1 MVSGPTVQVLREA
14 AHAVGSSDHR
24 SALVAIQTAQDALDA
39 AKAHHLAELEK
50 SAEFELDG
58 ASTVTTWARQH
69 LRIDARQTRAL
80 IDADATMREL
90 PRLGEAAA
98 EGAVRL
104 DHVRLFTFGLKHI
117 GTKVVAD
124 AEPWLLAVA
133 TTHEPVQLRRVVRA
147 LRDAVYPDALDEDW
161 IKGMAKEDI
170 QLSAVPEGWHLSG
183 FLRTETGAK
192 LKAVLES
199 LSVPVVA
206 NDDRTSAERRVA
218 GFDRL
223 LSSVLEAG
231 LPTSKG
237 IRPQL
242 SVIVGVE
249 TLHEAMTAEPG
260 LTQPAGEPAELAG
273 FGPIGP
279 QLLSYLA
286 CTGDITPILATGDD
300 LEQAQILNVG
310 DTIRL
315 ATPAQRKAVIA
326 RQGGVCAA
334 PGCVHTHL
342 EIHHTTWW
350 SNGGRTDLDG
360 LIGICTSCHT
370 LVHRGLLVIDA
381 LGQGKFDLS
390 TRDGRPID
398 LAQRRTTREHLRRI
412 RTAAREARESRPRDH
427 PMRA

>member
-1 MVSGPTVQVLREA
+1 MNPGPTVQALRTA
-14 AHAVGSSDHR
+14 AHTVGSPDHR

-39 AKAHHLAELEK
+39 AKAHHLAELERT
-50 SAEFELDG
+50 ADYEPDG
-58 ASTVTTWARQH
+58 ASTVTAWAREH
-69 LRIDARQTRAL
+69 LRIDARQTRSL
-80 IDADATMREL
+80 INADTTMREL
-90 PRLGEAAA
+90 PALGEAAA

-104 DHVRLFTFGLKHI
+104 DHVKLFTFGLKHI
-117 GTKVVAD
+117 GAKVVAD

-161 IKGMAKEDI
+161 INGMAKEDI
-170 QLSAVPEGWHLSG
+170 KISPVPEGWHLSG
-183 FLRTETGAK
+183 FLKTETGAK
-192 LKAVLES
+192 LKAVLDS
-199 LSVPVVA
+199 LSIPVVA

-218 GFDRL
+218 GLDRL
-223 LSSVLEAG
+223 LTSVLEAG

-260 LTQPAGEPAELAG
+260 KAQPTGEPAELAG

-279 QLLSYLA
+279 QLLGYLA
-286 CTGDITPILATGDD
+286 CTGDITPILTSTDD
-300 LEQAQILNVG
+300 IEQAQVLNVG

-326 RQGGVCAA
+326 RQHGQCAA
-334 PGCVHTHL
+334 PGCLHTHL

-350 SNGGRTDLDG
+350 SNGGKTDLDG
-360 LIGICTSCHT
+360 LIGICQTCHS
-370 LVHRGLLVIDA
+370 LVHRGLLVIEA
-381 LGQGKFDLS
+381 LGQGKFDLT

-398 LAQRRTTREHLRRI
+398 LTHRRTTRQHLRHI
-412 RTAAREARESRPRDH
+412 RQTARQARQHDH
-427 PMRA
+427 PLRA

>member
-1 MVSGPTVQVLREA
+1 MVSGPTVQALRSA
-14 AHAVGSSDHR
+14 AHAVTSADHR
-24 SALVAIQTAQDALDA
+24 AALVAIQTAQDALDA

-69 LRIDARQTRAL
+69 LRLDARQTRSL
-80 IDADATMREL
+80 IDADHTMREL
-90 PRLGEAAA
+90 PAVGDAAA

-117 GTKVVAD
+117 GQKVVSD

-133 TTHEPVQLRRVVRA
+133 TTHEPVQLRRVIRA
-147 LRDAVYPDALDEDW
+147 LRDAVYPEELDKAW

-170 QLSAVPEGWHLSG
+170 QLSPVPEGWHLSG
-183 FLRTETGAK
+183 FLKTETGAK

-199 LSVPVVA
+199 LSIPTQA

-223 LSSVLEAG
+223 LSSVLESG
-231 LPTSKG
+231 LPSSKG

-260 LTQPAGEPAELAG
+260 QAKPVGEPAELAG

-286 CTGDITPILATGDD
+286 CTGDTTPILTSDD
-300 LEQAQILNVG
+300 DVEQAQILNVG

-326 RQGGVCAA
+326 RQHGVCAA
-334 PGCVHTHL
+334 PGCTHTHL

-350 SNGGRTDLDG
+350 SNGGKTDLDG

-370 LVHRGLLVIDA
+370 LVHRGLLVIEA
-381 LGQGKFDLS
+381 LGQGKFDLA
-390 TRDGRPID
+390 TRDGRPVD
-398 LAQRRTTREHLRRI
+398 LTQRRTTRDQLRRI
-412 RTAAREARESRPRDH
+412 RHAARQTHEAQPADY
-427 PMRA
+427 PLRA

>member
-1 MVSGPTVQVLREA
+1 MVSGHTVQALRSA
-14 AHAVGSSDHR
+14 AHAVTSTDHR

-39 AKAHHLAELEK
+39 AKAHHLAALER

-58 ASTVTTWARQH
+58 ASTVAAWARDH
-69 LRIDARQTRAL
+69 LRLDARQTRSL
-80 IDADATMREL
+80 INADATMRDL
-90 PRLGEAAA
+90 PAVGEAAVA
-98 EGAVRL
+98 GQIRL
-104 DHVRLFTFGLKHI
+104 DHLKLFTFGLKHV
-117 GTKVVAD
+117 GHQVVTD

-147 LRDAVYPDALDEDW
+147 LRDAVFPDALDEAW
-161 IKGMAKEDI
+161 INGMAKEDI
-170 QLSAVPEGWHLSG
+170 QLNAVPEGWHLTG
-183 FLRTETGAK
+183 FLKTETGAK
-192 LKAVLES
+192 LKAVLDS
-199 LSVPVVA
+199 LSIPTVA
-206 NDDRTSAERRVA
+206 DDDRTSADRRVA

-223 LSSVLEAG
+223 LSSVLESG
-231 LPTSKG
+231 LPSSKG

-249 TLHEAMTAEPG
+249 TLHEAMTATPG
-260 LTQPAGEPAELAG
+260 QAQPVGEPAELAG

-286 CTGDITPILATGDD
+286 CTGEITPILASGDD

-315 ATPAQRKAVIA
+315 ATPAQRKAVIT
-326 RQGGVCAA
+326 RQNGQCAA
-334 PGCVHTHL
+334 PGCTHSHL

-350 SNGGRTDLDG
+350 SNGGKTDLDG
-360 LIGICTSCHT
+360 LIGICSSCHT
-370 LVHRGLLVIDA
+370 LVHRGLLVIEA

-412 RTAAREARESRPRDH
+412 RKAARNTRQPEYPL
-427 PMRA
+427 RA

>member
-1 MVSGPTVQVLREA
+1 MQALREA
-14 AHAVGSSDHR
+14 VHAVTSGDHR

-39 AKAHHLAELEK
+39 AKAHHLAALEK

-80 IDADATMREL
+80 INADHTMREL
-90 PRLGEAAA
+90 PQVAEAAVA
-98 EGAVRL
+98 GQVRL

-117 GTKVVAD
+117 GAKVVSD

-147 LRDAVYPDALDEDW
+147 LRDAVFPDALDEDW

-170 QLSAVPEGWHLSG
+170 QLSPVPEGWHLSG
-183 FLRTETGAK
+183 FLKTETGAK

-199 LSVPVVA
+199 LSIPVVA

-218 GFDRL
+218 GLDRL

-242 SVIVGVE
+242 SVTVGVE

-260 LTQPAGEPAELAG
+260 KTQPAGEPADLAG

-286 CTGDITPILATGDD
+286 CTGDITPILTSTDD
-300 LEQAQILNVG
+300 VEQAQVLNLG

-326 RQGGVCAA
+326 RQHGVCAA
-334 PGCVHTHL
+334 PGCTHTHL

-360 LIGICTSCHT
+360 LIGICTSCHS
-370 LVHRGLLVIDA
+370 LVHRGLLVIDT
-381 LGQGKFDLS
+381 LGQGKFNLT
-390 TRDGRPID
+390 TRDGRPVD
-398 LAQRRTTREHLRRI
+398 LTQRRTTREQLRRI
-412 RTAAREARESRPRDH
+412 RQAARHTRQPDY
-427 PMRA
+427 PLRA

>member
-1 MVSGPTVQVLREA
+1 MVSGPTVQALREA
-14 AHAVGSSDHR
+14 AHAVTSGDHR

-39 AKAHHLAELEK
+39 AKAHHLAALEK
-50 SAEFELDG
+50 SAEYELDG

-80 IDADATMREL
+80 IDADHTMREL
-90 PRLGEAAA
+90 PQVAEAAVA
-98 EGAVRL
+98 GQVRL

-147 LRDAVYPDALDEDW
+147 LRDAVFPDALDEDW

-170 QLSAVPEGWHLSG
+170 QLSPVPEGWHLSG

-199 LSVPVVA
+199 LSIPVVA

-218 GFDRL
+218 GLDRL

-249 TLHEAMTAEPG
+249 TLHEAMTATPG
-260 LTQPAGEPAELAG
+260 TTQPTGEPAELAG

-286 CTGDITPILATGDD
+286 CTGDITPILASGDD
-300 LEQAQILNVG
+300 VEQAQVLNVG

-326 RQGGVCAA
+326 RQHGVCAA
-334 PGCVHTHL
+334 PGCAHTHL

-360 LIGICTSCHT
+360 LIGICQNCHS
-370 LVHRGLLVIDA
+370 LVHRGLLVIES
-381 LGQGKFDLS
+381 LGQGRFDLS

-398 LAQRRTTREHLRRI
+398 LTQRRTTRNHLRLI
-412 RTAAREARESRPRDH
+412 RQAAHATREPDY

>member
-1 MVSGPTVQVLREA
+1 MVSGHTVQALRSA
-14 AHAVGSSDHR
+14 AHAVTSSDHR

-39 AKAHHLAELEK
+39 AKAHHLAELERT
-50 SAEFELDG
+50 ADFELDG
-58 ASTVTTWARQH
+58 ASTVAAWARDH
-69 LRIDARQTRAL
+69 LRLDARQTRSL

-90 PRLGEAAA
+90 PAVGEAAVA
-98 EGAVRL
+98 GQIRL
-104 DHVRLFTFGLKHI
+104 DHVKLFTFGLKHI
-117 GTKVVAD
+117 GHQVVTD

-147 LRDAVYPDALDEDW
+147 LRDAVYPEELDKAW

-170 QLSAVPEGWHLSG
+170 QLSPVPEGWHLTG
-183 FLRTETGAK
+183 FLKTETGAK
-192 LKAVLES
+192 LKAVLDS
-199 LSVPVVA
+199 LSIPTQA
-206 NDDRTSAERRVA
+206 NDDRPVAERRVA
-218 GFDRL
+218 GLDRL

-231 LPTSKG
+231 LPSSKG

-242 SVIVGVE
+242 SAIVGVE
-249 TLHEAMTAEPG
+249 TLHEAMTATPG
-260 LTQPAGEPAELAG
+260 TARPTGEPAELAG

-286 CTGDITPILATGDD
+286 CTGDITPILASGDD
-300 LEQAQILNVG
+300 LEQAQVLNVG

-326 RQGGVCAA
+326 RQGGICAA
-334 PGCVHTHL
+334 PGCTHTHL

-350 SNGGRTDLDG
+350 ANGGRTDLDG

-370 LVHRGLLVIDA
+370 LVHRGLLVIEA

-412 RTAAREARESRPRDH
+412 RKAARNTRQPEYPL
-427 PMRA
+427 RA

>member
-1 MVSGPTVQVLREA
+1 MFSGPTVQALRTA
-14 AHAVGSSDHR
+14 AHAVGSPDHR

-39 AKAHHLAELEK
+39 AKAHHLAELER
-50 SAEFELDG
+50 SAEYELDG
-58 ASTVTTWARQH
+58 ASTVAAWAREH
-69 LRIDARQTRAL
+69 LRIDARQTRSL
-80 IDADATMREL
+80 INADTTMREL
-90 PRLGEAAA
+90 PALGEAAA

-104 DHVRLFTFGLKHI
+104 DHVKLFTFGLKHI
-117 GTKVVAD
+117 GAKVVAD

-147 LRDAVYPDALDEDW
+147 LRDAIYPDALDEDW
-161 IKGMAKEDI
+161 INGMAKEDL
-170 QLSAVPEGWHLSG
+170 QLSPVPEGWHLSG
-183 FLRTETGAK
+183 FLKTETGAK
-192 LKAVLES
+192 LKAVLDS
-199 LSVPVVA
+199 LSIPVVA
-206 NDDRTSAERRVA
+206 NDDRTVAERRVA
-218 GFDRL
+218 GLDRL
-223 LSSVLEAG
+223 LSSVLESG

-260 LTQPAGEPAELAG
+260 KAQPTGEPAELAG

-286 CTGDITPILATGDD
+286 CTGDITPILTSTDD
-300 LEQAQILNVG
+300 IEQAQVLNVG

-326 RQGGVCAA
+326 RQHGQCAA

-360 LIGICTSCHT
+360 LIGICQSCHN
-370 LVHRGLLVIDA
+370 LVHRGLLVIEA
-381 LGQGKFDLS
+381 LGQGKFDLT
-390 TRDGRPID
+390 TRDGRPTN
-398 LAQRRTTREHLRRI
+398 LTQRRTTRQHLRHI
-412 RTAAREARESRPRDH
+412 RQTARQARQHDY

>member
-1 MVSGPTVQVLREA
+1 MVSGPTVQALRTA
-14 AHAVGSSDHR
+14 AHAVTSSDHR

-50 SAEFELDG
+50 SAEYELDG
-58 ASTVTTWARQH
+58 ASTVAAWARDH
-69 LRIDARQTRAL
+69 LRLDARQTRSL
-80 IDADATMREL
+80 INADHTMREL
-90 PRLGEAAA
+90 PAVGDAAIA
-98 EGAVRL
+98 GQIRL
-104 DHVRLFTFGLKHI
+104 DHLKLLTFGLKHI
-117 GTKVVAD
+117 GHQVVTD

-147 LRDAVYPDALDEDW
+147 LRDAVFPDALDEDW
-161 IKGMAKEDI
+161 INGMAKEDI

-183 FLRTETGAK
+183 FLKTETGAK

-199 LSVPVVA
+199 LSIPTQA
-206 NDDRTSAERRVA
+206 NDDRPVAERRVA
-218 GFDRL
+218 GLDKL
-223 LSSVLEAG
+223 LSSVLESG

-249 TLHEAMTAEPG
+249 TLHEAMAATPG
-260 LTQPAGEPAELAG
+260 KAQPVGEPAELSG

-286 CTGDITPILATGDD
+286 CTGDITPILASGDD
-300 LEQAQILNVG
+300 LEQAQVLNVG

-326 RQGGVCAA
+326 RQHGVCAA
-334 PGCVHTHL
+334 PGCTHTHL

-350 SNGGRTDLDG
+350 SNGGHTDLDG
-360 LIGICTSCHT
+360 LIGICTSCHS

-381 LGQGKFDLS
+381 LGQGQFALS

-398 LAQRRTTREHLRRI
+398 LAQRRTTREHLRHI
-412 RTAAREARESRPRDH
+412 RKAARDTREPEY
-427 PMRA
+427 PLRA

>member
-1 MVSGPTVQVLREA
+1 MVSGPTVQALRSA
-14 AHAVGSSDHR
+14 AHAVTSSDHR

-50 SAEFELDG
+50 SAEYELDG
-58 ASTVTTWARQH
+58 SSTVAAWARDH
-69 LRIDARQTRAL
+69 LRLDARQTRSL

-90 PRLGEAAA
+90 PHVAEAAVA
-98 EGAVRL
+98 GQIRL
-104 DHVRLFTFGLKHI
+104 EHVKLFTFGLKHI
-117 GTKVVAD
+117 GQRVVSD

-147 LRDAVYPDALDEDW
+147 LRDAIYPEALDEAW
-161 IKGMAKEDI
+161 INGMAKEDL
-170 QLSAVPEGWHLSG
+170 QLSPVPEGWHLTG

-192 LKAVLES
+192 LKAVLDS
-199 LSVPVVA
+199 LSIPTVA
-206 NDDRTSAERRVA
+206 NDDRSSAERRVA
-218 GFDRL
+218 GLDRL
-223 LSSVLEAG
+223 LSSVLESG

-249 TLHEAMTAEPG
+249 TLHEAMTAQPG
-260 LTQPAGEPAELAG
+260 QTQPTGEPAELAG

-286 CTGDITPILATGDD
+286 CTGDITPILTSAAD
-300 LEQAQILNVG
+300 LEQAQVLNVG

-315 ATPAQRKAVIA
+315 ATPAQRKAVIT
-326 RQGGVCAA
+326 RQGGICAA
-334 PGCVHTHL
+334 PGCTHTHL

-350 SNGGRTDLDG
+350 SNGGRTDLDE
-360 LIGICTSCHT
+360 LIGICQTCHS
-370 LVHRGLLVIDA
+370 LVHRGLLVINA

-398 LAQRRTTREHLRRI
+398 LTQRRTTREHLRRI
-412 RTAAREARESRPRDH
+412 RKAARDTREPEY
-427 PMRA
+427 PLRA

>member
-1 MVSGPTVQVLREA
+1 MVSGPTVQALRSAE
-14 AHAVGSSDHR
+14 HAVTSSDHR

-39 AKAHHLAELEK
+39 AKAHHLAELERT
-50 SAEFELDG
+50 AEYELDG
-58 ASTVTTWARQH
+58 ASTVAAWARDH
-69 LRIDARQTRAL
+69 LRIDARQTRSL
-80 IDADATMREL
+80 INADTTMREL
-90 PRLGEAAA
+90 PRVAEAAIA
-98 EGAVRL
+98 GQVRL
-104 DHVRLFTFGLKHI
+104 DHLKLFTFGLKHI
-117 GTKVVAD
+117 GHRVVTD

-147 LRDAVYPDALDEDW
+147 LRDAVFPEALDEAW
-161 IKGMAKEDI
+161 INGMAKEDI

-183 FLRTETGAK
+183 FLKTETGAK
-192 LKAVLES
+192 LKALLDS
-199 LSVPVVA
+199 LSIPVTA
-206 NDDRTSAERRVA
+206 NDDRSSAERRVA
-218 GFDRL
+218 GLDRL
-223 LSSVLEAG
+223 LSSVLESG

-260 LTQPAGEPAELAG
+260 NARPTGEPAELAG

-286 CTGDITPILATGDD
+286 CTGDITPILTSGDD
-300 LEQAQILNVG
+300 LEQAQILNGG

-326 RQGGVCAA
+326 RQHGACAA

-350 SNGGRTDLDG
+350 SNGGKTDLDG
-360 LIGICTSCHT
+360 LIGICSNCHS
-370 LVHRGLLVIDA
+370 LVHRGLLVIEA
-381 LGQGKFDLS
+381 LGHGHFNLT
-390 TRDGRPID
+390 TRDGRPIN

-412 RTAAREARESRPRDH
+412 RTAARNTRQPEYPL
-427 PMRA
+427 RA